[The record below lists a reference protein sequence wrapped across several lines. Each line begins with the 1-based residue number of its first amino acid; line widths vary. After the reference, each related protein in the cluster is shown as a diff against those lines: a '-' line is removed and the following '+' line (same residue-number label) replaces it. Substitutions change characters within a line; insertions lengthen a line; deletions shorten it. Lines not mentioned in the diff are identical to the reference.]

1 MPSGGQEGRKEM
13 VDRPY
18 HDYST
23 SALRELGRDLAS
35 SQAQLN
41 DQRADYIEVAGSDHD
56 ELRRLDVLIDE
67 LGRKLAAID
76 RELDTR
82 HRERTAVP
90 ASARRGVTRHAAS
103 GRTHSQRVM
112 PAEAKPHFRA
122 KGTPVA

>member
-1 MPSGGQEGRKEM
+1 MSLGGQEGRKEM

-23 SALRELGRDLAS
+23 STLRELGRDLAS
-35 SQAQLN
+35 SQAQLD

-56 ELRRLDVLIDE
+56 ELDQLDVLIDE

-82 HRERTAVP
+82 HRERTAVTEGM
-90 ASARRGVTRHAAS
+90 RRGATRHAAS
-103 GRTHSQRVM
+103 AWTHM
-112 PAEAKPHFRA
+112 PAEPKPHCRA
-122 KGTPVA
+122 KGAPAG